1 MMNLPKGVLVFPQWV
16 GVHQEKHKGKEVFMD
31 EEKKKQIAVFRFGV
45 ISDFV
50 NRSSMARGEQE
61 RLLREKC
68 ARSWQIPFSTRTRLA
83 PSTILSW
90 IRHYKE
96 GGGRLESLYPHS
108 RRDGGQSRA
117 IDEDTVQ
124 SLLRLRKELIN
135 VPVTTVITE
144 AHRRRLVPPGTP
156 LPLSTVYR
164 LFHHHGLMDH
174 QDPPPIDRRRYE
186 AESPNDIWQ
195 SDTMHGP
202 MVEVD
207 GKRRKSYLCAFID
220 DMSRLIPHVQFY
232 PSETLDCFL
241 DALRQALLKRG
252 LPRKLYVDNGPAFR
266 SKHLE
271 EITASLGIA
280 LAHSQPYMPQGRGKI
295 ERWFRTIRTQFLPG
309 FRGHTIQEL
318 NEALDCWIRDI
329 YHNRTH
335 SATGQS
341 PLTRFAD
348 HMECVRPAPK
358 DLEDYFR
365 KRARRRVAKDRTISL
380 NAKLYEAPVTLIG
393 QQVTL
398 LYHAHDPVRV
408 EITHKEQSY
417 GFVTP
422 LDLHINCRVRRDH
435 DRYLTLQVPSAKPIT
450 GGKLPLRAQRKE
462 DGA

>member
-1 MMNLPKGVLVFPQWV
+1 
-16 GVHQEKHKGKEVFMD
+16 MD

-50 NRSSMARGEQE
+50 NRSSMVRGEQE

-68 ARSWQIPFSTRTRLA
+68 ERQWHIPFSTRTRLA
-83 PSTILSW
+83 SSTILSW

-108 RRDGGQSRA
+108 RRDGGQARA

-135 VPVTTVITE
+135 APVTTVITE
-144 AHRRRLVPPGTP
+144 ACRRRLVPLGTH

-164 LFHHHGLMDH
+164 LFHHHGLMNN

-207 GKRRKSYLCAFID
+207 SKRRKSYLVAFVD
-220 DMSRLIPHVQFY
+220 DMSRLIPHAQFY
-232 PSETLDCFL
+232 LSETLDSFL

-280 LAHSQPYMPQGRGKI
+280 LVHSQPYKPQGRGKI

-309 FRGHTIQEL
+309 FRGRTLHDL

-329 YHNRTH
+329 YQNRKH

-380 NAKLYEAPVTLIG
+380 NSKLYEAPVTLIG
-393 QQVTL
+393 QQVIL
-398 LYHAHDPVRV
+398 LYHEYDPARV
-408 EITHKEQSY
+408 EILFKEKSY
-417 GFVTP
+417 GFLIP

-435 DRYLTLQVPSAKPIT
+435 DRYLTLQVPSIKTIT
-450 GGKLPLRAQRKE
+450 GGKLPFRAKRKE

>member
-1 MMNLPKGVLVFPQWV
+1 LFFLKGQCTAEETPQ
-16 GVHQEKHKGKEVFMD
+16 KRRFSMD

-68 ARSWQIPFSTRTRLA
+68 ERQWQIPFSTRTRLA

-96 GGGRLESLYPHS
+96 GGGRLESLYPHR
-108 RRDGGQSRA
+108 RRDRGQARS

-124 SLLRLRKELIN
+124 SLLRLRKELIHA
-135 VPVTTVITE
+135 PVVTVVAE
-144 AHRRRLVPPGTP
+144 ARRRRLVPPATP

-174 QDPPPIDRRRYE
+174 QEPPAIDRRRYE

-207 GKRRKSYLCAFID
+207 GKRRKTYLFAFID
-220 DMSRLIPHVQFY
+220 DMSRLIPHAQFY
-232 PSETLDCFL
+232 LRESLDCFL

-252 LPRKLYVDNGPAFR
+252 LPRKLYVDNGAAFR

-280 LAHSQPYMPQGRGKI
+280 LVHSQPYTPQGRGKI

-309 FRGHTIQEL
+309 FRGTTLPDL

-329 YHNRTH
+329 YHHRTH
-335 SATGQS
+335 SATGQR
-341 PLTRFAD
+341 PMKRFAD

-380 NAKLYEAPVTLIG
+380 NARLYEAPVTLIG

-398 LYHAHDPVRV
+398 LYHEHDPVRV
-408 EITHKEQSY
+408 EITFKEQSY
-417 GFVTP
+417 GFLAP

-435 DRYLTLQVPSAKPIT
+435 DRYLTLQVPSIQPLS
-450 GGKLPLRAQRKE
+450 GGTLPFRSTRKE
-462 DGA
+462 DDS